1 MDREPPKG
9 SKWPA
14 EGPHYTWGSTRG
26 TPGFLWEQTEFQI
39 AWVRIADWCEAR
51 CQVPFLAAA
60 VLGLTWPTEEVGTF
74 ALRLDMRQNP

>member
-26 TPGFLWEQTEFQI
+26 SVHTQVPPWADTIPIYLGPHGSLVPSQVLGWIPGSRG
-39 AWVRIADWCEAR
+39 VRIE
-51 CQVPFLAAA
+51 LA
-60 VLGLTWPTEEVGTF
+60 
-74 ALRLDMRQNP
+74 